1 MKKNTFYIVE
11 YNDCYGNGDQ
21 KSNEVLVRNEQ
32 EFLRWL
38 EIRNKERA
46 DAGDLV
52 EDMEEFDLIPIEL
65 FDN

>member
-46 DAGDLV
+46 DAGELV

>member
-1 MKKNTFYIVE
+1 MENSTFYIVE

-46 DAGDLV
+46 DAGELI
-52 EDMEEFDLIPIEL
+52 EDVEEFDLIPIEL